1 MYRVINNV
9 GIESIIS
16 IVPKKKVKLDKNSSN
31 EQLLRVSR
39 VIGVEESYKSENT
52 TTVELF
58 EQAAKVIIKK
68 K

>member
-16 IVPKKKVKLDKNSSN
+16 IVPKKVVDKNRSN

-68 K
+68 FN